1 MKIPLQVPKFPLL
14 LRGRFFWIKIA
25 LSLLGGAGIWLWSE
39 LRPVSLPPEGVSLY
53 IPPRASTHWVA
64 EELYRHRVIR
74 NPSLF
79 RLYTRLKGIDKKIL
93 PGKYIFRGRLDLS
106 QVAAELAKGPV
117 LWRITVPEGF
127 TLKELAELLES
138 RGIASAD
145 EFWRVVE
152 NYPFPYAFLREAPP
166 GRRRL
171 EGYLFP
177 DTYEVPAGT
186 PVQDIIDLMLR
197 RFAQIAREMQ
207 LEKGAQEQ
215 GLTLHQLVTLASL
228 VEREAKYDEERPLI
242 AGVLY
247 HRLRLGMPLQVD
259 ATVAYVLDKWKSP
272 LTYTDL
278 EVNSPYNTYRIKG
291 LPPGPIASPGRA
303 SLNAVLHPEPTDYLY
318 YVAKPDGYHAF
329 ARTLSEHEENI
340 RRYRG

>member
-1 MKIPLQVPKFPLL
+1 MRIPLQVPKFPPL
-14 LRGRFFWIKIA
+14 LRGRLLWAKVA
-25 LSLLGGAGIWLWSE
+25 LLLLGGLGTWLWLE

-64 EELYRHRVIR
+64 EELYRHHVIR

-93 PGKYIFRGRLDLS
+93 PGEYVFWGRLGLA
-106 QVAAELAKGPV
+106 QVTAELTKGPV

-127 TLKELAELLES
+127 TLKELAELLEAK
-138 RGIASAD
+138 GIASAG

-152 NYPFPYAFLREAPP
+152 SYPFSYAFLGEAPP

-186 PVQDIIDLMLR
+186 PIQDIIDLMLR
-197 RFAQIAREMQ
+197 RFAQVAEEMQ
-207 LEKGAQEQ
+207 LEEGAREQ
-215 GLTLHQLVTLASL
+215 GLSLHQLVTLASL
-228 VEREAKYDEERPLI
+228 VEQEARYDEERPLI

-247 HRLRLGMPLQVD
+247 HRLRLDMPLQVD

-272 LTYTDL
+272 LTYADL
-278 EVNSPYNTYRIKG
+278 EVNSPYNTYHVKG

-303 SLNAVLHPEPTDYLY
+303 SLNAALHPEFTDYLY
-318 YVAKPDGYHAF
+318 YVAKPDGHHAF
-329 ARTLSEHEENI
+329 ARTLDEHEENI